1 MIQNTCV
8 KVMRLHS
15 TSFNNFSSKQKF
27 LFLFGAPGVG
37 KGTYAKFIAKD
48 LKFNHISTG
57 DEIRKIIKG
66 KASNTFDKKLV
77 AEIKEIVNAGKLV
90 SDDIVVSIIREKI
103 KEPES
108 KNGVILDG
116 FPRTLSQ
123 LTKYDAIGLPTH
135 LVVNLTLKQSVLLEK
150 LTARRHCNEC
160 GQSFNIV
167 NINRDGYLMDPLLPT
182 GPCVA
187 K

>member
-1 MIQNTCV
+1 M
-8 KVMRLHS
+8 
-15 TSFNNFSSKQKF
+15 
-27 LFLFGAPGVG
+27 FGAPGVG

-123 LTKYDAIGLPTH
+123 LT
-135 LVVNLTLKQSVLLEK
+135 
-150 LTARRHCNEC
+150 
-160 GQSFNIV
+160 
-167 NINRDGYLMDPLLPT
+167 
-182 GPCVA
+182 
-187 K
+187 